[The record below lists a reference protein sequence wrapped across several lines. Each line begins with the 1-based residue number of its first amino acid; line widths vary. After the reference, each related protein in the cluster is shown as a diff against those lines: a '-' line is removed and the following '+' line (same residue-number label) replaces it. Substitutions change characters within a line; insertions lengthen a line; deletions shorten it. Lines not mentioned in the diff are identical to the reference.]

1 MRPEVIVTPRIRLLT
16 IYFAVEKDH
25 VAGLPRLAAL
35 QDSNDSFC
43 IFRKFGPVAARIL
56 IGKQIELDQLVTR
69 LNELD
74 NEDIENS
81 ETRYRLHST
90 EFYDGCDPEQRNLT
104 KEIEVKIKDYCLI
117 NDF

>member
-1 MRPEVIVTPRIRLLT
+1 M
-16 IYFAVEKDH
+16 IYFVVEKDH

-43 IFRKFGPVAARIL
+43 IFRKFGPV
-56 IGKQIELDQLVTR
+56 DQLVTR

-74 NEDIENS
+74 NEDLENS

-90 EFYDGCDPEQRNLT
+90 EFYDGCDPEQRNLI
-104 KEIEVKIKDYCLI
+104 KEIEAKIKDYCLI
-117 NDF
+117 NAF